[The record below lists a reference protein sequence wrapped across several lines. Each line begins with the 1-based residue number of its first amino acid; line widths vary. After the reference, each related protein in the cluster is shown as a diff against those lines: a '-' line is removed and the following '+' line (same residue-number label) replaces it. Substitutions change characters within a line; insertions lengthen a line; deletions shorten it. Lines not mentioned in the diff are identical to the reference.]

1 MTNFASFEH
10 NYLQTCKILSVN
22 FRTNLIVD
30 QQPHFSKCSLDVDSL
45 FTNISLEETIGI
57 LKNVLKKRFKNI
69 LKDLDSW
76 KTEADLS
83 LKRFLLLNIKDSNFA
98 FDGTLYKQLDDVV
111 MDSPSGPLLV
121 NAFLVYCNK
130 KFG

>member
-1 MTNFASFEH
+1 MPAISTNIASFEH
-10 NYLQTCKILSVN
+10 DYLQTCKILSVN
-22 FRTNLIVD
+22 FGTNLIVD
-30 QQPHFSKCSLDVDSL
+30 QQPQFSKCSLDVDSL

-83 LKRFLLLNIKDSNFA
+83 LKRFCFLILKIQILLLMEHFINN
-98 FDGTLYKQLDDVV
+98 L
-111 MDSPSGPLLV
+111 MM
-121 NAFLVYCNK
+121 
-130 KFG
+130 